1 MPDTDL
7 VQIADND
14 RTNMNMLAKIA
25 ARPQLSDAVTDI
37 LFKRGNRAVQRA
49 VIDNPKARMSE
60 TGFARVIMGLNGDKE
75 LAAAIAA
82 RDDVPPELRPW
93 LAEALGQ

>member
-1 MPDTDL
+1 MRAWPIARLPGGALSPGL
-7 VQIADND
+7 V
-14 RTNMNMLAKIA
+14 T
-25 ARPQLSDAVTDI
+25 
-37 LFKRGNRAVQRA
+37 RARA
-49 VIDNPKARMSE
+49 VIDNPKARISE